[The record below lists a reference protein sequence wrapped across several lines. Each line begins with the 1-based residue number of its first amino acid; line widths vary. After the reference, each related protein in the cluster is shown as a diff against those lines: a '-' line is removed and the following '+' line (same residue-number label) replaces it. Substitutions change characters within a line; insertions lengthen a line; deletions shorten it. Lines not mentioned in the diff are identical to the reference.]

1 MMPIYCNVYQIIIS
15 HILCVSVTQKVF
27 FPCLH
32 GVRAYRLGID
42 NTIMSE
48 LASYFTS
55 SRR

>member
-1 MMPIYCNVYQIIIS
+1 MSIKVIINNFS
-15 HILCVSVTQKVF
+15 PPLCQCDPESF
-27 FPCLH
+27 SPCLH